1 MFRCGGSGS
10 PASACLAVLP
20 AGTPYTARMLRWFLV
35 IFLALMF
42 ISWLSPFLRRMG
54 FGRLPGDLRFR
65 WLGRDWDVPLAS
77 TLLLSFGVSLLV
89 KWL

>member
-1 MFRCGGSGS
+1 MVAVVLLWG
-10 PASACLAVLP
+10 AAHAC
-20 AGTPYTARMLRWFLV
+20 TYTWPTMIRWFLV
-35 IFLALMF
+35 IFLALVL

-65 WLGRDWDVPLAS
+65 WLGRDWDVPVAS
-77 TLLLSFGVSLLV
+77 TLLLSFVLSLLV

>member
-1 MFRCGGSGS
+1 VPVVAARGSQ
-10 PASACLAVLP
+10 PVIRRIVRQHA
-20 AGTPYTARMLRWFLV
+20 YTWPTMIRWLLV

-42 ISWLSPFLRRMG
+42 ISWLSPVLRRIG

-77 TLLLSFGVSLLV
+77 TLLLSFVVSLLV

>member
-1 MFRCGGSGS
+1 MPVVAARDSQ
-10 PASACLAVLP
+10 PLIRRIVRQHA
-20 AGTPYTARMLRWFLV
+20 YTWPTMIRWLLV

-42 ISWLSPFLRRMG
+42 ISWLSPVLRRIG

-77 TLLLSFGVSLLV
+77 TLLLSFVVSLLV